1 MKYLLT
7 VLILLFTSCK
17 SLDPK
22 HNPTPEDTVFDESKR
37 DWLEVFKHEIKVAV
51 ENDDVDAYNFF
62 FEEYMRER
70 IRQFKEVKQK
80 NNP

>member
-17 SLDPK
+17 ILGPK

-37 DWLEVFKHEIKVAV
+37 DWIAVFEHEIKVAMD
-51 ENDDVDAYNFF
+51 NDDEEAYHFF
-62 FEEYMRER
+62 MHELLAEKVR
-70 IRQFKEVKQK
+70 IWKEKKK